1 MGRNRALVTAAVLA
15 ALAAGCSSGVE
26 PQPPPEPSRSASPT
40 EAPPSATEE
49 SRTRAKEARLAA
61 FLDRAR
67 VVEQGVVGPEFSLID
82 VHYTSPTDA
91 AADFRNCDMRVRRV
105 CSTIVATTN
114 DNWAHAAGLAIPE
127 TLADLVDYVP
137 LGRGAVAIKSKN
149 QNRPRSYP
157 PFVLFPNGRVELL
170 HVARR
175 RSLDKGSNVL
185 ETRYGEF
192 FYAIGAGKPR
202 MWAADLEAREIY
214 SLAGAPPSTF
224 WGLVSVRDDRV
235 VSARGYR
242 RSIGDGVWR
251 QVESDDDGRTWS
263 QGDVRL
269 PLGNKPISRYAGTF
283 SHAVGPGDLQAI
295 AMADALPDLPLLVW
309 ELWQTDDGKAFRRV
323 PLPRDRM
330 PFAGMAYASDG
341 ALLLAEVEEPV
352 TTCGFVGPCNRAGRI
367 WRLPPGRSRTWLLP
381 DAPRLFGSHGSMELS
396 QSAGGVIVARTGHQT
411 IAVSADG
418 YEWTEAEPGR

>member
-1 MGRNRALVTAAVLA
+1 MSRNRAAVTAAVLA
-15 ALAAGCSSGVE
+15 ALAAACSSGAE
-26 PQPPPEPSRSASPT
+26 PQPPAEPSRSASQT

-49 SRTRAKEARLAA
+49 SSTRAKEARLAA
-61 FLDRAR
+61 FLNRAR
-67 VVEQGVVGPEFSLID
+67 VVERGVVGSEFSLID

-91 AADFRNCDMRVRRV
+91 AADFRNCDTRVRRV
-105 CSTIVATTN
+105 CSTVVATTN

-137 LGRGAVAIKSKN
+137 LGRGAVAIKSVN

-157 PFVLFPNGRVELL
+157 PFVLFPDGRVELL
-170 HVARR
+170 HVALP

-202 MWAADLEAREIY
+202 IWAADLDAREIY
-214 SLAGAPPSTF
+214 PLADVPPSTS

-235 VSARGYR
+235 VSGLGYQ
-242 RSIGDGVWR
+242 RSISDGVWR

-263 QGDVRL
+263 QVDVRL
-269 PLGNKPISRYAGTF
+269 PLGNKPISRYAGNFGTL
-283 SHAVGPGDLQAI
+283 SHAVGPGDLQVI
-295 AMADALPDLPLLVW
+295 AMADAFPDLPLFVW
-309 ELWQTDDGKAFRRV
+309 ELWRTDDGEAFRRV
-323 PLPRDRM
+323 PLPRDRV

-352 TTCGFVGPCNRAGRI
+352 TTCGTWARATEPAGFGAYHPGRAGLGYCRM
-367 WRLPPGRSRTWLLP
+367 PPGSSAAT
-381 DAPRLFGSHGSMELS
+381 DRLS
-396 QSAGGVIVARTGHQT
+396 
-411 IAVSADG
+411 
-418 YEWTEAEPGR
+418 